1 MKIAPLSHASSLFGS
16 VRLGL
21 YDLMFNKH
29 IICGYTFCCPLSE
42 TVHLYYCAA
51 FTIDPPPHPSP
62 ICSNWSVE
70 LTQWYLKSQCL
81 DNVFNVLGFLR

>member
-1 MKIAPLSHASSLFGS
+1 MLKNVGFSMKIAPLSHASSLFGS

-29 IICGYTFCCPLSE
+29 IICGYTFCRPLSE

-51 FTIDPPPHPSP
+51 FTIDPPTPPP
-62 ICSNWSVE
+62 
-70 LTQWYLKSQCL
+70 Y
-81 DNVFNVLGFLR
+81 VLIGQLN